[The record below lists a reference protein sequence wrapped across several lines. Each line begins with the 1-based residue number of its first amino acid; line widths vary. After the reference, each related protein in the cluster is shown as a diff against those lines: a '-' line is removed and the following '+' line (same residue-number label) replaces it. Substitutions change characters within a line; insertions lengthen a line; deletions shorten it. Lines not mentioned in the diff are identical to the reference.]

1 MGCLYSSPG
10 ILAERIYLYFA
21 KDLTQGPTHPD
32 DGEFV
37 GEPCGCPTR
46 TWWTRPGRGRSRTGK
61 TLVGILKASFLLDAG
76 QG

>member
-37 GEPCGCPTR
+37 ETVWLPYQDLVDKAR
-46 TWWTRPGRGRSRTGK
+46 RGRSRTGRPWW
-61 TLVGILKASFLLDAG
+61 AS
-76 QG
+76 